1 MENNQGN
8 AKINDIKSTM
18 SDIKIHLRQIYEL
31 VCTGVKE
38 SKVAPSD
45 VKYLANQMGC
55 HESRIDDNDRDLH
68 KLMGTMDIIKEEVH
82 KLTSMN
88 QCSHCQRI

>member
-8 AKINDIKSTM
+8 VEINDIKSTILN
-18 SDIKIHLRQIYEL
+18 IKIHLRQIYEL

-38 SKVAPSD
+38 SKVATSD

-55 HESRIDDNDRDLH
+55 HKSKIDDNDSDLRE
-68 KLMGTMDIIKEEVH
+68 LM
-82 KLTSMN
+82 
-88 QCSHCQRI
+88 